1 MSVRRLDIN
10 QPDGFSFSAENE
22 RWAAN
27 QLKKYPKDKQASAVI
42 PLLWRAQEQA
52 GGWLPEPAIRHVA
65 ELLEMPQ
72 IRVLEVATFYTMF
85 NLSPVGRHFVQLC
98 GTTPCWLRGAED
110 LKEVCRRAIGEPGR
124 VSEDGL
130 FSWTEVE
137 CLGACVNAP
146 MVQINADYYEDLTP
160 ESLEKLLDDLAADR
174 DVAPGP
180 QVERIN
186 SCPMG
191 GPTTLLNGGTRQAG
205 QTKRARATSKSKPKS
220 LRKARKDGADRL
232 TKIKGI
238 GPKIENQL
246 YELGI
251 FHFDQIAAWSKAD
264 VARIDESLRF
274 KGRVEREGWIAQAK
288 ALAKDSGGGS

>member
-10 QPDGFSFSAENE
+10 QPDEFSFSKENE
-22 RWAAN
+22 RWAAD

-52 GGWLPEPAIRHVA
+52 DGWLPEPAIRYVA
-65 ELLEMPQ
+65 DLLAMPQ
-72 IRVLEVATFYTMF
+72 IRVLEIATFYTMF

-110 LKEVCRRAIGEPGR
+110 LKEVCRRVIGEPGQVR
-124 VSEDGL
+124 EDGQ
-130 FSWTEVE
+130 FSWIEVE

-160 ESLEKLLDDLAADR
+160 ESLEALLEDLAEGR
-174 DVAPGP
+174 EVATGP
-180 QVERIN
+180 QVERTN
-186 SCPMG
+186 ACPMG
-191 GPTTLLNGGTRQAG
+191 GPTTLLNGGAQRQTRS
-205 QTKRARATSKSKPKS
+205 TPTRAPAKAKIKT
-220 LRKARKDGADRL
+220 LRKARKGGPDRL
-232 TKIKGI
+232 IEISGI

-251 FHFDQIAAWSKAD
+251 FHFDQVAAWTKAD
-264 VARIDESLRF
+264 VAWINEQLRF
-274 KGRVEREGWIAQAK
+274 KGRIEREGWIAQAK
-288 ALAKDSGGGS
+288 VLAKNAGGAS